1 MFMFMH
7 LRESFKTI
15 PKQDE
20 IDPTNYDKAMS
31 GNDVT
36 YIYVC
41 VCVCVCVCV
50 HVHAFEIVFQDNSK
64 GR

>member
-50 HVHAFEIVFQDNSK
+50 FMFMHL
-64 GR
+64 R